1 MVGVEGATRVPARVP
16 APDPWSQVSNRLGLP
31 TVADSP
37 MRWMGQ
43 AGQLAQPLQD
53 RQQMPPAVVP
63 GEGVHLVD
71 DDGADTSEQQ
81 GMVGREADEHRLQ
94 RFRRGQQD
102 VRRIEPDPPALG
114 LASVT
119 VPELR
124 TAAQPLCIL
133 VDPRS
138 EVVQQC
144 LQRAQVEHRHSG
156 PALLD
161 HGGEDRERGRLG
173 FAARSRSQQQRVV
186 AVQQRIDGLALQRT
200 QVRPA

>member
-1 MVGVEGATRVPARVP
+1 
-16 APDPWSQVSNRLGLP
+16 
-31 TVADSP
+31 
-37 MRWMGQ
+37 
-43 AGQLAQPLQD
+43 
-53 RQQMPPAVVP
+53 MPPAVVP

-81 GMVGREADEHRLQ
+81 GMVGREADKHRLQ

-133 VDPRS
+133 VDPGS

-173 FAARSRSQQQRVV
+173 FAAAVGASSSASSPSSSGSTACSV
-186 AVQQRIDGLALQRT
+186 AAHAG
-200 QVRPA
+200 PASLGC